1 MQQDDFKQVY
11 EKYASMVY
19 NLCLNYLSNTEEAEE
34 CTQDVFLK
42 VFNSFENFEGKSSTK
57 TWVYRI
63 AINTSLDYLKKRQRK
78 KWLPFFSKDKEVE
91 AVEFNHPGVELED
104 REAVEN
110 LMNLIQELPDNQKT
124 AILLKSMEGMQ
135 QSEIA
140 EVMQITVKSAESL
153 LSRAKAN
160 LKKKLNEGIE

>member
-1 MQQDDFKQVY
+1 
-11 EKYASMVY
+11 MVY

-42 VFNSFENFEGKSSTK
+42 VFNSYDNFEGKASAK
-57 TWVYRI
+57 TWIYRI

-91 AVEFNHPGVELED
+91 VVEFNHPGVELED
-104 REAVEN
+104 KEAVEN
-110 LMNLIQELPDNQKT
+110 LMQLIHELPQNQRT
-124 AILLKSMEGMQ
+124 AILLKSLEGMQ